1 MALTLITFFFL
12 SKTFENNQSQYL
24 GTYGGDY
31 FLFSIIGIAFLDHFF
46 NLIRSLSFAIRNAQA
61 FGYIDAILQT
71 KRNIISVMF
80 AMLAYPYMKGNIK
93 FVLYLFLASL
103 IGQHP
108 LPFEAYALSSLVLF
122 LSSFFV
128 VGIAF
133 LSGAFVLVYKQA
145 NPINYLANTIV
156 SIFSGIIYPVSVLP
170 SYLQMIS
177 EIIPATYS
185 LELIRS
191 IIFSQNLEFKIDI
204 INILLIPSIIAL
216 ISIIVFN
223 FALTKI
229 KNAPSNNKDIHYKI
243 NEGISYQSI
252 DNQFIILNMNNGE
265 YYELNS
271 SSSFIWDQII
281 KMSSEEIIL
290 ETAQIQFNLSEDQ
303 IKEVSAT
310 LEKFVDLELVSKSEI
325 EKN

>member
-1 MALTLITFFFL
+1 MNNSFIFHQIKKDFLWEFSYKISFFGQFMGMALTLITFFFL
-12 SKTFENNQSQYL
+12 SKTFENNQTQYL

-31 FLFSIIGIAFLDHFF
+31 FLFSIIGVAFLDHFF

-71 KRNIISVMF
+71 KRNIITVML

-103 IGQHP
+103 IGEYP

-128 VGIAF
+128 IGIAF

-145 NPINYLANTIV
+145 NPINYLANTLV
-156 SIFSGIIYPVSVLP
+156 SVFSGILYPVSVLP

-185 LELIRS
+185 LELIRG

-204 INILLIPSIIAL
+204 INILLVPSIIAL

-223 FALTKI
+223 FAVTKI
-229 KNAPSNNKDIHYKI
+229 KRDGTSGKY
-243 NEGISYQSI
+243 
-252 DNQFIILNMNNGE
+252 
-265 YYELNS
+265 
-271 SSSFIWDQII
+271 
-281 KMSSEEIIL
+281 
-290 ETAQIQFNLSEDQ
+290 
-303 IKEVSAT
+303 
-310 LEKFVDLELVSKSEI
+310 
-325 EKN
+325 